1 MTRFQRYPA
10 VLAALTGT
18 DRLSSIRA
26 SLGAMLD
33 DCFGANLAVDGRRPN
48 DRFRS
53 VSGNPSLRSLGFA
66 ERRKRHLANLWQAA
80 QVDPIRLWAGRLE
93 TVKPLEIG
101 SSGIAKTSLALNRY
115 AVEEPEFYSMTS
127 SARTRIVSGIVRPSS
142 LAVLRLTTSS
152 YFAGDCTGRLA
163 AFSPL
168 RIRST

>member
-1 MTRFQRYPA
+1 
-10 VLAALTGT
+10 VLPLSAETGH
-18 DRLSSIRA
+18 
-26 SLGAMLD
+26 
-33 DCFGANLAVDGRRPN
+33 P
-48 DRFRS
+48 
-53 VSGNPSLRSLGFA
+53 
-66 ERRKRHLANLWQAA
+66 ANLWQAA
-80 QVDPIRLWAGRLE
+80 QVDPIRLLGRS
-93 TVKPLEIG
+93 PGDGQAIG
-101 SSGIAKTSLALNRY
+101 KRSSGIAKTSLALNRY